1 MNVWTIFSFYH
12 KRWNVLLFTVYYEEL
27 ACSNATIIMSY
38 YCPQQIIETAKSIEE
53 GLQLIASEVEE
64 FLHKVRTY

>member
-1 MNVWTIFSFYH
+1 M
-12 KRWNVLLFTVYYEEL
+12 LLFTVYYEEL

-64 FLHKVRTY
+64 FLHKVCTY